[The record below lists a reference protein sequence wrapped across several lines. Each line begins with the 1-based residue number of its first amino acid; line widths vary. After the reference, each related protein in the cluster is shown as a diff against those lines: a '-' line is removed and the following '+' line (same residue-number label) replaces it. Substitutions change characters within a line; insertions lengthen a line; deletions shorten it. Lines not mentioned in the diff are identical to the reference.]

1 MDLATQTHL
10 TTLRNFLSVRLKE
23 LEHDLARPANASA
36 RGPDVTEVVDQ
47 KDQAER
53 QQAGTVEAAEE
64 ERDRHEMADVR
75 AALSRLDA
83 GTYGDCEACGQA
95 IPMQRLL
102 AQPAARRCAPCQ
114 QALEQANARRV
125 G

>member
-10 TTLRNFLSVRLKE
+10 TTLRNFLDLRLKE
-23 LEHDLARPANASA
+23 LEHDLGRPANDAA
-36 RGPDVTEVVDQ
+36 RAPDVTEVADQ

-53 QQAGTVEAAEE
+53 QQAGAVEAAEE
-64 ERDRHEMADVR
+64 ERDRAEMSDVL
-75 AALSRLDA
+75 AALRRLDT

-114 QALEQANARRV
+114 QALEQQDARRA